1 MYLDSSII
9 NTRIY
14 PKGAVAENN
23 VELSYSTYT
32 GEQTD
37 VINMYRFELSDSMAE
52 QLISLAITY
61 ALENVESPRLSPH
74 TQLRGLE
81 S

>member
-1 MYLDSSII
+1 MI
-9 NTRIY
+9 NKKSLY
-14 PKGAVAENN
+14 
-23 VELSYSTYT
+23 YTY
-32 GEQTD
+32 Q
-37 VINMYRFELSDSMAE
+37 FELSDSMAE